1 MQIDLLY
8 GKSGISVDLPNQW
21 DITVI
26 NKPAMPLIQDVESTV
41 SELLHFNELK
51 KITNGCASACILVCD
66 ITRPVPNHTFLR
78 PLIENLIRVGIRRD
92 QITVLIATGLHRPN
106 HGKELEAVIGDEWV
120 LRNVRV
126 TNHFALDDHAHVD
139 LGLTSRGTP
148 IKLDRRFIEADF
160 KVATGLVEPHFMAG
174 YSGGRKVVAPGIA
187 HADTIRTFHSAKFM
201 EDPLAV
207 QCNVDGNPLHEEQL
221 EIMDLVQEHTRS
233 TIYAINTV
241 IDDERQLSFINFGPI
256 VDSHNA
262 AIEHVHQYCTVAVE
276 RRFNTII
283 SSAAGF
289 PLDKTYYQTVKGM
302 VTPMDLFHQNATL
315 IVASDCSEGLGSDA
329 YRQSQRNLL
338 KEGPDNFLSRIL
350 TKKMADIDE
359 WETEMQLKSQRI
371 ATIKLYSEGLQGLDR
386 ELTGVDL
393 IDSIEKTA
401 HESVVRSKSN
411 AVAVIPEGPYVV
423 PQYSPA

>member
-106 HGKELEAVIGDEWV
+106 QGKELESVIRDEWV
-120 LRNVRV
+120 LNNVLV

-276 RRFNTII
+276 RRFDTII

-393 IDSIEKTA
+393 IDSIEKAA

>member
-1 MQIDLLY
+1 
-8 GKSGISVDLPNQW
+8 
-21 DITVI
+21 
-26 NKPAMPLIQDVESTV
+26 
-41 SELLHFNELK
+41 
-51 KITNGCASACILVCD
+51 
-66 ITRPVPNHTFLR
+66 
-78 PLIENLIRVGIRRD
+78 
-92 QITVLIATGLHRPN
+92 
-106 HGKELEAVIGDEWV
+106 
-120 LRNVRV
+120 
-126 TNHFALDDHAHVD
+126 
-139 LGLTSRGTP
+139 
-148 IKLDRRFIEADF
+148 
-160 KVATGLVEPHFMAG
+160 
-174 YSGGRKVVAPGIA
+174 
-187 HADTIRTFHSAKFM
+187 M

-207 QCNVDGNPLHEEQL
+207 QCNVVGNPLHDEQL
-221 EIMDLVQEHTRS
+221 EIMDLVQQHTRS

-256 VDSHNA
+256 VNSHNA
-262 AIEHVHQYCTVAVE
+262 AIEHVHQYCTVAVA

-371 ATIKLYSEGLQGLDR
+371 ATIKLYSEGLPGLDR

-393 IDSIEKTA
+393 IDSIEKAA

-423 PQYSPA
+423 PQYSPT